1 MLYFHCIYV
10 DLCRLPKNNELKAR
24 WVDEISRYQSVEP
37 TGFMICEKHF
47 NQDSFTLKRRNA
59 GGTRGILKD
68 DSIPSIFPILPEHNP
83 EDHLERPKAI
93 KTNYIANGIEATL
106 QVQTVKFEGQI
117 SGCWNTCNIK
127 YCCNALETNN
137 SKTLSFR

>member
-1 MLYFHCIYV
+1 MY
-10 DLCRLPKNNELKAR
+10 LCRLPKNNELKAR
-24 WVDEISRYQSVEP
+24 WIDEISKYQSVEP

-47 NQDSFTLKRRNA
+47 SQDSFTLKRRNA

-68 DSIPSIFPILPEHNP
+68 DSIPSIFPIMPERNPENP
-83 EDHLERPKAI
+83 EDHLERPEAI
-93 KTNYIANGIEATL
+93 KTNYIANEIEPIEATL
-106 QVQTVKFEGQI
+106 RIQTVKFEGQI